1 MLPTGNEN
9 TGDDEETL
17 PGIAATVVTFS
28 TLTVAFVLLGLGVS
42 AFWVA
47 FPIGFG
53 GLLPLSVVL
62 AKVYESNR
70 AGTDEHESTPASDDQ
85 RDDALATLRDR
96 YARGEISEAEFEER
110 VERLLETESLDS
122 ADSLLGGSDE
132 HTNEDSATDSQ
143 NERELA

>member
-1 MLPTGNEN
+1 MSTTGNGN

-17 PGIAATVVTFS
+17 PGIVATVVTFS

-42 AFWVA
+42 TFWVA

-70 AGTDEHESTPASDDQ
+70 ARSDEQGSSAASDDEH
-85 RDDALATLRDR
+85 DDALATLRDR

-122 ADSLLGGSDE
+122 ADSLLGGADE
-132 HTNEDSATDSQ
+132 HTDEDTATDSQ
-143 NERELA
+143 DERELA